1 MKMSDYTGKDNYFED
16 FKVGEVIK
24 HARGKTMEPLEQ
36 VLITNLVM
44 NTAEGHFNEDLMAK
58 RTEGSKFAGGKRVS
72 FGGVNISFFVGMASQ
87 DTAENC
93 IAELGMDKI
102 KLMSPV
108 FHGNTLYA
116 YTEVLETKDADRPD
130 AGIIRFKHYGVNQD
144 GKQIFEGERTV
155 LMKRRSHWAD
165 K

>member
-1 MKMSDYTGKDNYFED
+1 MKMSDYTAKDNYFED

-58 RTEGSKFAGGKRVS
+58 RTEGSKFAGGQRVS
-72 FGGVNISFFVGMASQ
+72 FGGVNISFFIGMASQ

-116 YTEVLETKDADRPD
+116 YTEVLEMKDADRPD
-130 AGIIRFKHYGVNQD
+130 AGIIRFKHYGTNQD